1 MKSMRQRFSNNMRN
15 VLFQHHAKDVADRLS
30 RDLPLLG
37 NLETLPPSFQLD
49 RREGFDHLER
59 QGSVA
64 NSVPVGSLVSFVP
77 LVLTSLLVA
86 TISGTAAYTSL
97 IANPPGKSLTN
108 SDKDITT
115 FAIASLT
122 LL

>member
-1 MKSMRQRFSNNMRN
+1 MARNM
-15 VLFQHHAKDVADRLS
+15 
-30 RDLPLLG
+30 PLLG

-49 RREGFDHLER
+49 RQEGFDHLER
-59 QGSVA
+59 QGSVV
-64 NSVPVGSLVSFVP
+64 NSAPVGSLVSFVP

-115 FAIASLT
+115 FAMASLT
-122 LL
+122 LS